1 MQVQLSTIKALFVMG
16 NGITSTAQTKKV
28 KEALD
33 KLDIAVFCDPF
44 VNEGAVITDKQ
55 DDVYILPAAT
65 QFETSGS
72 VTNSN

>member
-1 MQVQLSTIKALFVMG
+1 MG

-44 VNEGAVITDKQ
+44 VNEGAIVTDKQ
-55 DDVYILPAAT
+55 NDVYILPAAT
-65 QFETSGS
+65 QFETAGS
-72 VTNSN
+72 VTATNRSGQ